1 MSFPPVAELI
11 PQRPPMLLLDAVL
24 AAGDGAITCAA
35 EVRPDNLFLRDGR
48 APAATVLEYMAQAIA
63 AERGLEAR
71 DRPPAVGLI
80 AACRT
85 LELHADHL
93 AAGDRLVIT
102 AERGYVGELAEYTAR
117 VTRDGRPLAE
127 AVLHVVTAPLHGP
140 SAPEPPHGPSAP
152 EPPHGPSAPHGPS
165 GPDLARE
172 GA

>member
-24 AAGDGAITCAA
+24 AADAGAITCEAR
-35 EVRPDNLFLRDGR
+35 VRPDNLFLRDGR

-63 AERGLEAR
+63 AERGLEAKG
-71 DRPPAVGLI
+71 PPAVGLI
-80 AACRT
+80 AACRS

-93 AAGDRLVIT
+93 EPGDHLVIS

-117 VTRDGRPLAE
+117 VTRGGRLLAE
-127 AVLHVVTAPLHGP
+127 AVLHVVSDT
-140 SAPEPPHGPSAP
+140 S
-152 EPPHGPSAPHGPS
+152 
-165 GPDLARE
+165 RE